1 MPLPAI
7 IGGATAL
14 GAGALA
20 GLGQE
25 RANKR
30 NIALARE
37 QMRFQERMSGTAYQR
52 AVEDMKLAGIN
63 PMLAYAQGG
72 ASSPSGQTARTEDVL
87 GPAVSTAM
95 SMMRM
100 KKELKLLDAQT
111 YKTTQE
117 GHVSAVEHSIRGYG
131 RFEQAPESLTDVVT
145 PYGALKREQE
155 YKLLLERIG
164 LTKAQKIAVER
175 SPFGARL
182 VGIDFLQQLRS
193 TFGGFKPRYGGIKFR
208 GGKP

>member
-1 MPLPAI
+1 MALPAVV
-7 IGGATAL
+7 GGAAAL
-14 GAGALA
+14 GAGLLS

-37 QMRFQERMSGTAYQR
+37 QMAFQERMSGTSYQR

-72 ASSPSGQTARTEDVL
+72 ASSPGGQTARTEDVL

-100 KKELKLLDAQT
+100 KKELRLLDAQE
-111 YKTTQE
+111 YKTRQE
-117 GHVSAVEHSIRGYG
+117 GNLSLVEGQIRGYG
-131 RFEQAPESLTDVVT
+131 KLISTPESLHEVRI
-145 PYGALKREQE
+145 PWGALRREAE
-155 YKLLLERIG
+155 YKQVLERTK
-164 LTKAQKIAVER
+164 LTKAQEKALQY
-175 SPFGARL
+175 SPFLTRFTGVGAPSR
-182 VGIDFLQQLRS
+182 FFES
-193 TFGGFKPRYGGIKFR
+193 GIKFR
-208 GGKP
+208 DRYRRRP